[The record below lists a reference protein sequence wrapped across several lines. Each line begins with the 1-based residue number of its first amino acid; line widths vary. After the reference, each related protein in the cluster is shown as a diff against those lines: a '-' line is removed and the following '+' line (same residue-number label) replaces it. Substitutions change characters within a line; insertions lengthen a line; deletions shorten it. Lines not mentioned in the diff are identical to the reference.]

1 MTNDQLDENQI
12 YKEMKEENTIDV
24 LKKEFKEFISN
35 NKSSEEQFLVKI
47 KNKANKLNP
56 EKHTNIE
63 NIQKEILFKLLNK
76 DSIINNAEKEKRIV
90 VILDNYS
97 VHRAK
102 LVIEACKILNIK
114 LIYLPVHSP
123 HLNPIEQV
131 WKSIK
136 KYMGNY
142 LVDTLEYMGELFE
155 KEFYRIVNNVSYM
168 KIGLKI
174 SSHLIKKFFV
184 QNYIFKKK

>member
-102 LVIEACKILNIK
+102 LVIE
-114 LIYLPVHSP
+114 
-123 HLNPIEQV
+123 
-131 WKSIK
+131 
-136 KYMGNY
+136 
-142 LVDTLEYMGELFE
+142 T
-155 KEFYRIVNNVSYM
+155 
-168 KIGLKI
+168 
-174 SSHLIKKFFV
+174 
-184 QNYIFKKK
+184 